1 MTQQEF
7 INLKNKYIASGVKS
21 IIVGTNLVSLEP
33 LHKDKSRNAYRPSMQ
48 ELENLVDDSMVS
60 FYKFEIA
67 ELTQDFFEIFFSENS
82 KGEYD
87 FRINKT
93 GSKIK
98 RKNNHFFYSDDFN
111 NKYKIA
117 EISYH
122 DIKAKNDINFGYK
135 SEIALL
141 GKAEKTHN
149 LIDGYYNGEA
159 VQLKVSI
166 GHANYDKKKQT
177 ANVIYSSAN
186 SF

>member
-1 MTQQEF
+1 MTVQEF
-7 INLKNKYIASGVKS
+7 TTLKSKYLASGVS
-21 IIVGTNLVSLEP
+21 AIIVGTNLTALEP
-33 LHKDKSRNAYRPSMQ
+33 LHKDKSRKAYKPTMQ
-48 ELENLVDDSMVS
+48 ELEKLVNDSMVS

-67 ELTQDFFEIFFSENS
+67 ELTLDFFEIFFSKNS

-111 NKYKIA
+111 SKYKVA

-122 DIKAKNDINFGYK
+122 NIKANKDVNFGYK
-135 SEIALL
+135 SEIALF

-149 LIDGYYNGEA
+149 LIDGYFNGEA

-166 GHANYDKKKQT
+166 GHANFDKKKQT

-186 SF
+186 NF